1 MNNLIQKYE
10 ELLTYLR
17 SLGSLAVA
25 FSGGVDS
32 TFLLFAAREALGDR
46 ALAITASINSVPRRE
61 LKEAEEFCKAMN
73 IPQLVEI
80 YDELSIEGFSQN
92 PPDRCYI
99 CKRRLFTNMLSLAKE
114 HGIEALAEGSNLD
127 DEGDYRPGL
136 RAIAELGILSPL
148 RICGFSKADIRALSK
163 QFSLPTWDKPS
174 YACLSSRFVYGE
186 TITKEKLLM
195 VEQAEEHLRSLGF
208 SQHRVRI
215 HGNLARIELMPADF
229 PKMLDEA
236 LRRDIHKR
244 LKALGFSYVSL
255 DLIGYRTGSMNEVL
269 K

>member
-1 MNNLIQKYE
+1 MNNLKQKYE

-17 SLGSLAVA
+17 SCGSLAVA

-32 TFLLFAAREALGDR
+32 TFLLFAAREALGDK

-61 LKEAEEFCKAMN
+61 LREAEEFCKAMN
-73 IPQLVEI
+73 IPQLIEV

-99 CKRRLFTNMLSLAKE
+99 CKRTLFSNMLALAYE
-114 HGIEALAEGSNLD
+114 NGFNALAEGSNLD

-136 RAIAELGILSPL
+136 KAIAELEVLSPL
-148 RICGFSKADIRALSK
+148 RACGFTKADIRALSK
-163 QFSLPTWDKPS
+163 EFGLPTWDKPS
-174 YACLSSRFVYGE
+174 YACLSSRFAYGE
-186 TITKEKLLM
+186 TITKEKLRM
-195 VEQAEEHLRSLGF
+195 VEQAEEFLRSLGF

-215 HGNLARIELMPADF
+215 HGTLARIELRPADF
-229 PKMLDEA
+229 AMMLDDQ
-236 LRRDIHKR
+236 LRHRVHTELR
-244 LKALGFSYVSL
+244 ALGFSYVSL

-269 K
+269 